1 MKRIQGGAGRVGRM
15 GLLSLAISA
24 VLAGCG
30 GGTQQI
36 EPFAPTRMIAFGD
49 ESSVVT
55 TDGKKHGI
63 NALNATTGALECQSN
78 PNWVQYL
85 AASYRLVFAECN
97 PDKVASPTS
106 LMYAKAGAK
115 IVDFKKQIDAH
126 LAVGTIGPKD
136 LLSVLVGA
144 NDLWALYAKFPAQSQ
159 DSLMAEAR
167 ALGVELGNQV
177 NRLADA
183 NGRTILLTVPDLGLS
198 PRALADDKLNAGR
211 AKLLSDL
218 THAFNIEM
226 RITILNDGR
235 FIGLVD
241 TEVESQKWVRFQ
253 QFGNWVD
260 AACLS
265 TVAATDCTPKTLTTA
280 ATTSDAWKNYLWAT
294 DSQLSPYAQN
304 QVGIMAYS
312 RVYNNPF

>member
-1 MKRIQGGAGRVGRM
+1 MKRIQRGAGRYGRVLM
-15 GLLSLAISA
+15 VSLAFGA

-36 EPFAPTRMIAFGD
+36 EPFAPTRMISFGD
-49 ESSVVT
+49 ESSVIN
-55 TDGKKHGI
+55 TDGKKHSI
-63 NALNATTGALECQSN
+63 NALNTTTGALECQNN
-78 PNWVQYL
+78 PNWNQYL

-97 PDKVASPTS
+97 PDKVASPS
-106 LMYAKAGAK
+106 NLMYAKAGAK
-115 IVDFKKQIDAH
+115 VADFKKQIDAH
-126 LAVGTIGPKD
+126 QAGGTIGPKD
-136 LLSVLVGA
+136 LLTVLVGA

-167 ALGVELGNQV
+167 ALGVELGRQV

-198 PRALADDKLNAGR
+198 PKALADDKLNAGR
-211 AKLLSDL
+211 AKVLSDL

-241 TEVESQKWVRFQ
+241 TEVETQKWVRFQ
-253 QFGNWVD
+253 QFGNWAD
-260 AACLS
+260 AACLP

-280 ATTSDAWKNYLWAT
+280 ATASDAWKNYMWAT
-294 DSQLSPYAQN
+294 DSLLSPAAQN
-304 QVGIMAYS
+304 QLGIMAYS